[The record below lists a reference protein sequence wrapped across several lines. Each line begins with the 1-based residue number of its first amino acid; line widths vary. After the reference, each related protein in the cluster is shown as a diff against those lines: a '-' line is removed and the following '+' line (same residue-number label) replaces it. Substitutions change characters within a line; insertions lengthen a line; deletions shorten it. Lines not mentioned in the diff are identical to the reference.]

1 MVPINRII
9 VAAALVN
16 KVEGLEII
24 GEHNFNGV
32 KGENSLSV
40 LIFAAEPLFL

>member
-1 MVPINRII
+1 MVPVNRVF
-9 VAAALVN
+9 VAAALVD

-24 GEHNFNGV
+24 GEHIFYSM
-32 KGENSLSV
+32 KGEDSLSV